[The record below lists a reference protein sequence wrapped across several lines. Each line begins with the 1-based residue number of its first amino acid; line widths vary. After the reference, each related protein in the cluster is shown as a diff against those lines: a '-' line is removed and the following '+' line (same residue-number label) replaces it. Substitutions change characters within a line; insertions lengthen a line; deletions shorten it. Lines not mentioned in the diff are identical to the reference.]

1 MTDPTDAI
9 SRTEPPAPEASGSTA
24 GGVDPDERARA
35 ASEELVEVVDRA
47 GAVLDVVP
55 RSVMRHQR
63 LRHRCTYIVVVDLQ
77 ERLVV
82 HQRALWKDVWPGRWD
97 VAFGGVVG
105 VGEDWGAAAHRELRE
120 EAGVEAGLQA
130 LGGGPYDDDDV
141 SVLGRVYLARHDGP
155 FTFPDGEVVRSD
167 RIPLD
172 EVERWIGRTEL
183 CPDSLALAA
192 AAFGMLAAPPNPGAG
207 R

>member
-1 MTDPTDAI
+1 MTDPTDPNPP
-9 SRTEPPAPEASGSTA
+9 RVQPAPEVPGSTT
-24 GGVDPDERARA
+24 GGADDARARVA
-35 ASEELVEVVDRA
+35 GEELVEVVDRS

-55 RSVMRHQR
+55 RSVMREQR
-63 LRHRCTYIVVVDLQ
+63 LRHRCTYIIVVDLR

-105 VGEDWGAAAHRELRE
+105 VGEEWGAAAHRELLE

-172 EVERWIGRTEL
+172 EVERWIAQTEL

-192 AAFGMLAAPPNPGAG
+192 AAFGMLASPTNPGAD

>member
-1 MTDPTDAI
+1 MTDDADDA
-9 SRTEPPAPEASGSTA
+9 RDAEDA
-24 GGVDPDERARA
+24 ARA
-35 ASEELVEVVDRA
+35 LGASDELVEVVDEQ
-47 GAVLDVVP
+47 GTVLDIVT
-55 RSVMRHQR
+55 RAEMRTGR
-63 LRHRCTYIVVVDLQ
+63 LRHRCTYIVVVDLE
-77 ERLVV
+77 ERLIV

-105 VGEDWGAAAHRELRE
+105 VGEDWGAAALRELQE
-120 EAGVEAGLQA
+120 EAGIEAGLQA
-130 LGGGPYDDDDV
+130 IGGGVYDDFDV

-155 FTFPDGEVVRSD
+155 FTFPDGEVVLSD

-172 EVERWIGRTEL
+172 EVERWIARTEL

-192 AAFGMLAAPPNPGAG
+192 AAFGLLTSPTNPGAD